1 MGMPNRR
8 NRRRSSIAQEG
19 NPLKDDPTLRKQLM
33 QLDRIK
39 SNRKFE
45 PWKNAF
51 LKRFEEFLE
60 RDGVNKAEE
69 AYSDFSKRMGRTVA
83 LVNKCEEMNQKGDLT
98 NERATVKGRHALN
111 EMVND
116 LTVGCA
122 ALRELIPGTGTE
134 EEKRGY
140 NKFMLGAILVRDNFS
155 QYEEM
160 KYVNDVIQVMSDE
173 TLTEV
178 ADRVHLEQF
187 RNFQTQFNRFCDVLA
202 DLSLY
207 EGTLRMVYGCQL
219 LDTLHLTHFYFASL
233 ISVMMAC
240 RKFSDDAVE
249 EDDSLTEEET
259 EYESDEYMESIIIVD
274 MKTAS
279 VFQMPLDIAFE
290 KGIIIMATRTD
301 DSGATQDQY
310 IKETCNSEE
319 EREEI
324 KTKLK
329 NHPTLGVATQLVTR
343 KSVAIEY
350 ECTELKEKEAVS
362 SMWGITLKSTNKKAK
377 KNEELFFFDPYT
389 GAVGELD
396 RSKALA
402 RGCIHEERNQFDAL
416 VLTEAE
422 EDPDEWESIRGKIRK
437 IVGIQMDEERDDSSS
452 SVRFSGAVVPATA

>member
-19 NPLKDDPTLRKQLM
+19 NPLKDDPFLRKQLI

-45 PWKNAF
+45 PWKNSF

-69 AYSDFSKRMGRTVA
+69 AYSDFSKRMSRTVA

-122 ALRELIPGTGTE
+122 ALKELIPGTGTE

-140 NKFMLGAILVRDNFS
+140 NKFMLGAILVRDDFS

-160 KYVNDVIQVMSDE
+160 KYVNDVIQIMSDE

-187 RNFQTQFNRFCDVLA
+187 GNFQTQFNRFCDVLA

-207 EGTLRMVYGCQL
+207 EGALRMIYGDQS
-219 LDTLHLTHFYFASL
+219 LDTLLLTHFLFCL
-233 ISVMMAC
+233 VD
-240 RKFSDDAVE
+240 FSHDG
-249 EDDSLTEEET
+249 
-259 EYESDEYMESIIIVD
+259 
-274 MKTAS
+274 
-279 VFQMPLDIAFE
+279 MP
-290 KGIIIMATRTD
+290 
-301 DSGATQDQY
+301 QV
-310 IKETCNSEE
+310 
-319 EREEI
+319 
-324 KTKLK
+324 
-329 NHPTLGVATQLVTR
+329 LG
-343 KSVAIEY
+343 
-350 ECTELKEKEAVS
+350 
-362 SMWGITLKSTNKKAK
+362 
-377 KNEELFFFDPYT
+377 
-389 GAVGELD
+389 
-396 RSKALA
+396 
-402 RGCIHEERNQFDAL
+402 
-416 VLTEAE
+416 
-422 EDPDEWESIRGKIRK
+422 
-437 IVGIQMDEERDDSSS
+437 
-452 SVRFSGAVVPATA
+452 